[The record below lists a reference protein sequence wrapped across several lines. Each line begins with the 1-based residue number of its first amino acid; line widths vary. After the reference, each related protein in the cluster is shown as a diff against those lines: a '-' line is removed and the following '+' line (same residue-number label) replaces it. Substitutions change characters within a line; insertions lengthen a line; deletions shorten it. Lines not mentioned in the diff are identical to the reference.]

1 MDLTILIISY
11 KSLPKLDRCISHLGN
26 SHKVI
31 VIENSNNYTI
41 KKNIEKK
48 FSFCEVVT
56 NDRNLGY
63 GAAANIGYKK
73 INTDFALLINT
84 DTLINES
91 EINEIKNEI
100 IKNGDDFA
108 LASPIYDDLIDFS
121 KNNEFDKNFIRTELN
136 YKNTSNREKVEIIK
150 GCSLIINCKKIPD
163 DRLFDDNYFFFYEE
177 IDLCKRIKDLNEN
190 IYVFNK
196 IKIKHGNAE
205 ALDGNSKLKYDDFR
219 NWNYYW
225 SRFYY
230 HKKHYGFLKS
240 FILNFSK
247 LIRFFFN
254 TCFMYPFSKKKFR
267 TNKYRFLGLI
277 SAILN
282 IKSENSDKILN

>member
-48 FSFCEVVT
+48 FSFCEVIT

-100 IKNGDDFA
+100 VKKEQE
-108 LASPIYDDLIDFS
+108 LIDEEL
-121 KNNEFDKNFIRTELN
+121 KNSGKPDDIAKKISLGKINKFKQENSLMTQDWVMEPKKKVQDIISELAKPELKIREFIRM
-136 YKNTSNREKVEIIK
+136 
-150 GCSLIINCKKIPD
+150 KIG
-163 DRLFDDNYFFFYEE
+163 E
-177 IDLCKRIKDLNEN
+177 
-190 IYVFNK
+190 
-196 IKIKHGNAE
+196 
-205 ALDGNSKLKYDDFR
+205 
-219 NWNYYW
+219 
-225 SRFYY
+225 
-230 HKKHYGFLKS
+230 
-240 FILNFSK
+240 
-247 LIRFFFN
+247 
-254 TCFMYPFSKKKFR
+254 
-267 TNKYRFLGLI
+267 
-277 SAILN
+277 
-282 IKSENSDKILN
+282 